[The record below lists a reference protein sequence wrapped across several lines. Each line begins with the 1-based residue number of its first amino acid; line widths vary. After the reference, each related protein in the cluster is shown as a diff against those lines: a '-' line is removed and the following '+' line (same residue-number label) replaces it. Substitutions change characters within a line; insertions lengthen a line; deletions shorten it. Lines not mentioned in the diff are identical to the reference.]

1 MGRMPPLPSL
11 SRHVML
17 AIAPASRR
25 DAPMEPAATSDMK
38 PAVALQ
44 PSGVSTSGRQC
55 SVAHPKASQAVP
67 LARERMLAAATSG
80 VMTWAARRAPPG
92 PGCQAAGSCRNAPEG
107 RRSLQAFSTVDGVAG
122 ASPRLPRSA
131 AALPTESLQMA
142 CKAKVALAAAVGP
155 PAAAERCGPLG
166 QALGVPRT
174 SGSSASQSP
183 WMNARHRRGDELRV
197 APPPRPGAP
206 GLPRPRAPPPPG
218 QPGEAG
224 VAAPERPCPG
234 GQRPPACPPPRPGRR
249 L

>member
-1 MGRMPPLPSL
+1 
-11 SRHVML
+11 
-17 AIAPASRR
+17 
-25 DAPMEPAATSDMK
+25 MEPAATSDMK

-67 LARERMLAAATSG
+67 LARERMVAAATSG
-80 VMTWAARRAPPG
+80 VMTWAARRAPPS
-92 PGCQAAGSCRNAPEG
+92 PGCQAAGSCRSAPEG
-107 RRSLQAFSTVDGVAG
+107 RRSLQAFSTVAGVAG

-155 PAAAERCGPLG
+155 PAAAEWRGPLG

-183 WMNARHRRGDELRV
+183 WMNARHLRRRRAPRRAAAAAGCSGAASLVGPSSSGAAGRSRRGSARKT
-197 APPPRPGAP
+197 
-206 GLPRPRAPPPPG
+206 LPRRSASSCLPSAT
-218 QPGEAG
+218 A
-224 VAAPERPCPG
+224 
-234 GQRPPACPPPRPGRR
+234 
-249 L
+249 